1 MLEDMLF
8 LDRWK
13 PPAFLTRH
21 LGCKAFEFAIRSFK
35 ENANNRINRP
45 LALAIVQCSGLEPI
59 DWFYSIRTTHDL
71 L

>member
-21 LGCKAFEFAIRSFK
+21 LSCKAFEFAMRC
-35 ENANNRINRP
+35 NASNRINRP
-45 LALAIVQCSGLEPI
+45 LALAVVQCSGLEPL
-59 DWFYSIRTTHDL
+59 D
-71 L
+71 